1 MIKKK
6 VKELSTGQTVVNT
19 KEAGKTESNM
29 VLEHIH
35 LHLEN
40 QKMESGKKEREI
52 IGYQIKLHQEFKL
65 KNDF

>member
-52 IGYQIKLHQEFKL
+52 MAIKLNCTRNL
-65 KNDF
+65 N